1 MQAFPTV
8 PLVAVDWG
16 TTHRRAYALGH
27 DNQCL
32 GAHQDD
38 QGALAARGRFAP
50 ALREAVQ
57 RLGVAPQRIVLT
69 GMVGSALG
77 WHNVPYVGAE
87 VALDRLGAH
96 LFPVPDA
103 DLPAPTFIA
112 PGYCVRNAQ
121 GRPDV
126 MRGEETQL
134 LGAVARGLPS
144 GLFVLPGTHSKWVA
158 LQDAR
163 VQALRTYMTGEL
175 FALLGQ
181 HGTLAAAAGQAQED
195 SPEAFAQG
203 VADSADAALSH
214 QLFATRARVVC
225 GDLRAPQA
233 HAYLSG
239 VLIGAELR
247 DALPLRSDADQPL
260 YLIGSAALAAR
271 YAQAAALLHTPV
283 ATLDAQ
289 DLYLAAVAALLP

>member
-1 MQAFPTV
+1 MQDFPTI

-16 TTHRRAYALGH
+16 TTHRRAYAMGH
-27 DNQCL
+27 DSQCL
-32 GAHQDD
+32 ATHQDD
-38 QGALAARGRFAP
+38 QGALAARGRFA
-50 ALREAVQ
+50 ASLREAVAA
-57 RLGVAPQRIVLT
+57 LGVAPQRIVLT

-87 VALDRLGAH
+87 VALGALGAH
-96 LFPVPDA
+96 LFHVPDA
-103 DLPAPTFIA
+103 ADLPPTYIA
-112 PGYCVRNAQ
+112 PGYCVRNAL

-134 LGAVARGLPS
+134 LGAVASGTSS

-158 LQDAR
+158 LHAGR

-181 HGTLAAAAGQAQED
+181 HGTLAAAANQLQED
-195 SPEAFAQG
+195 SPVAFAQG
-203 VADSADAALSH
+203 VADSAEAALSH

-225 GDLRAPQA
+225 GDLAASQA

-247 DALPLRSDADQPL
+247 DALPLRSDPSL
-260 YLIGSAALAAR
+260 PVYLIGSAALAAR
-271 YAQAAALLHTPV
+271 YVQAATLLQAPV
-283 ATLDAQ
+283 TALDAPS
-289 DLYLAAVAALLP
+289 LYLAAMAALLP

>member
-87 VALDRLGAH
+87 VALDTLGAH

-181 HGTLAAAAGQAQED
+181 HGTLAAASAQAQDD
-195 SPEAFAQG
+195 SAEAFAQG
-203 VADSADAALSH
+203 VADSAAGALSH

-225 GDLRAPQA
+225 GDLPAAQA
-233 HAYLSG
+233 RAYLSG
-239 VLIGAELR
+239 MLIGAELR
-247 DALPLRSDADQPL
+247 DALALQRPGAGAIA
-260 YLIGSAALAAR
+260 LIGNPTLAQR
-271 YAQAAALLHTPV
+271 YVQAAALLGCGAH
-283 ATLDAQ
+283 ALDART
-289 DLYLAAVAALLP
+289 LYLHALTALLP